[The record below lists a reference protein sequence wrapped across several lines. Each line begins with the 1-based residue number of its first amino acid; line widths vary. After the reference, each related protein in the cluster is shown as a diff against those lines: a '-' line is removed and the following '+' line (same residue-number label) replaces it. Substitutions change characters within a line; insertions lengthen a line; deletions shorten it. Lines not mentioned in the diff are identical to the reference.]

1 MLTLRQISVALVL
14 ICAGCS
20 ALPHSDP
27 AKSGPFFTPKNVTVN
42 TPRLPATMR
51 RVTVLPVHG
60 LREMT
65 EDSITRVNESVVN
78 QLNQTGRFE
87 VVTLTPDNLRSLTG
101 QATLG
106 STEALPAD
114 LLEKVKKTSGSDAVL
129 FTDVT
134 SYSPYPPLSI
144 GLRMKLVDLATGS
157 IVWAADNIFSA
168 SDPIVANSAR
178 HFALKLGSDRGPADM
193 SHTILQ
199 NPSRFSAY
207 AASATFES
215 LPPR

>member
-1 MLTLRQISVALVL
+1 MHFFRRTPLALVL

-27 AKSGPFFTPKNVTVN
+27 AKSGPFFTPRNVTVN
-42 TPRLPATMR
+42 TPRLPALVR

-65 EDSITRVNESVVN
+65 EDSVNRVNEAVVT

-87 VVTLTPDNLRSLTG
+87 VVTLTPDNLRSLIG
-101 QATLG
+101 QPSLG
-106 STEALPAD
+106 SADALPHD

-134 SYSPYPPLSI
+134 AYSPYPPLTI
-144 GLRMKLVDLATGS
+144 GLRMKLVELSTGT
-157 IVWAADNIFSA
+157 ILWAADNIFAA
-168 SDPIVANSAR
+168 SDPSVANSAR
-178 HFALKLGSDRGPADM
+178 HFAFKLGSDRGPADL
-193 SHTILQ
+193 SHTVLQ
-199 NPSRFSAY
+199 NPSRFCAY
-207 AASATFES
+207 AADATFET